1 MGRMENPEDT
11 AGALSTPHDV
21 ERHLIVEKIS
31 KENLSL
37 GARIFDLSG
46 TLDLYKSDWKVVSHA
61 FDIQED
67 GSAILT
73 CLLERE
79 RT

>member
-1 MGRMENPEDT
+1 MENPEDV
-11 AGALSTPHDV
+11 AGATSKPREV
-21 ERHLIVEKIS
+21 ERHLIVENIP
-31 KENLSL
+31 KESLLL

-46 TLDLYKSDWKVVSHA
+46 TLSLYKSDWKVVSHA

-67 GSAILT
+67 GSALLT
-73 CLLERE
+73 CVLERE